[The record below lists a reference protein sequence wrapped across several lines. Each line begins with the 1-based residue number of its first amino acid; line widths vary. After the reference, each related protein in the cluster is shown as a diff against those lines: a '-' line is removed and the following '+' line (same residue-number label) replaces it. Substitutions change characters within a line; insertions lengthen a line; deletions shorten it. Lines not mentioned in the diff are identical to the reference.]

1 MVGMMEPK
9 ILIGQILGFIA
20 PIITFVSYQVNSKKK
35 LLILQT
41 AATLTT
47 CLSYL
52 LLGASSG
59 FALNIVCI
67 IRNVAFFFQ
76 DSKSRMNMIS
86 ACILA
91 AVMGGLGFLSWE
103 GPISLLV
110 IFALAA
116 NTIFMSFGDAQLLR
130 KSVICTSSMILIYN
144 FCIPNPT
151 IGGIINESVAIVASI
166 IGIIAFVKMKKEKT
180 K

>member
-9 ILIGQILGFIA
+9 ILIGQILSFIA

-103 GPISLLV
+103 GP
-110 IFALAA
+110 
-116 NTIFMSFGDAQLLR
+116 MSFGDAQLLR

-144 FCIPNPT
+144 FCIPKPT

>member
-1 MVGMMEPK
+1 MELK
-9 ILIGQILGFIA
+9 IIIGQILGIIA
-20 PIITFVSYQVNSKKK
+20 PIITFVSYQVNSKRK

-41 AATLTT
+41 GATLAT

-52 LLGASSG
+52 LLEASSG

-67 IRNVAFFFQ
+67 IRNISFFFQ
-76 DSKSRMNMIS
+76 DSKSKFNLIS
-86 ACILA
+86 ACVLA

-110 IFALAA
+110 IIALAA
-116 NTIFMSFGDAQLLR
+116 NTVFMSFGDAQLLR

-144 FCIPNPT
+144 VCIPNPT
-151 IGGIINESVAIVASI
+151 IGGIINESVAIVASV
-166 IGIIAFVKMKKEKT
+166 IGIIAFVKKNKKEKED
-180 K
+180 

>member
-1 MVGMMEPK
+1 METK
-9 ILIGQILGFIA
+9 IIIGQILSIVA

-41 AATLTT
+41 AATLAT

-52 LLGASSG
+52 LLGAKSG

-67 IRNVAFFFQ
+67 IRNIAFFFQ
-76 DSKSRMNMIS
+76 DSKSRFKLIS
-86 ACILA
+86 ACVLA

-110 IFALAA
+110 IIALAA

-130 KSVICTSSMILIYN
+130 KSVIGTSSMVLIYN

-166 IGIIAFVKMKKEKT
+166 IGIVVYVKMKREK
-180 K
+180 KL

>member
-1 MVGMMEPK
+1 MTNE
-9 ILIGQILGFIA
+9 IIGQILGIVA

-35 LLILQT
+35 LLVLQT
-41 AATLTT
+41 VATLST
-47 CLSYL
+47 CLSYMFL
-52 LLGASSG
+52 DASSG

-67 IRNVAFFFQ
+67 IRNIAFFFQ
-76 DSKSRMNMIS
+76 DSKSKTNMIS

-116 NTIFMSFGDAQLLR
+116 NTIFMSFGNPQLLR
-130 KSVICTSSMILIYN
+130 KSVICTSAMILIYN
-144 FCIPNPT
+144 IFVFSL
-151 IGGIINESVAIVASI
+151 GGIFNESVAIVASI
-166 IGIIAFVKMKKEKT
+166 IGIVRFVKQKKGEE
-180 K
+180 

>member
-1 MVGMMEPK
+1 MEAK
-9 ILIGQILGFIA
+9 LIIGQILGIVA

-41 AATLTT
+41 AATLST
-47 CLSYL
+47 CLSYMF
-52 LLGASSG
+52 LGADSG

-67 IRNVAFFFQ
+67 IRNIAFFFQ
-76 DSKSRMNMIS
+76 DSKSKMNMIS
-86 ACILA
+86 AIILA

-110 IFALAA
+110 IIALAA

-130 KSVICTSSMILIYN
+130 KSVIGTSSMILIYN
-144 FCIPNPT
+144 IFIENPT

-166 IGIIAFVKMKKEKT
+166 IGIITLVKMKKEK
-180 K
+180 KDVL

>member
-1 MVGMMEPK
+1 MTNE
-9 ILIGQILGFIA
+9 IIGQILGVIA

-35 LLILQT
+35 LLVLQT
-41 AATLTT
+41 AATLST
-47 CLSYL
+47 CLSYMF
-52 LLGASSG
+52 LGASSG

-67 IRNVAFFFQ
+67 IRNIVFFFFR
-76 DSKSRMNMIS
+76 DSKSKMNMIS

-91 AVMGGLGFLSWE
+91 VIMGGLGFLSWE

-110 IFALAA
+110 IIALAA

-144 FCIPNPT
+144 IFVFSL
-151 IGGIINESVAIVASI
+151 GGIINESVAIVASI
-166 IGIIAFVKMKKEKT
+166 IGIITFIRMKKEIT

>member
-1 MVGMMEPK
+1 METK
-9 ILIGQILGFIA
+9 LIIGQILGIVA

-41 AATLTT
+41 AATLST
-47 CLSYL
+47 CLSYMF
-52 LLGASSG
+52 LGADSG

-67 IRNVAFFFQ
+67 IRNITFFFQ
-76 DSKSRMNMIS
+76 DSKSKMNMIS
-86 ACILA
+86 AIILA

-110 IFALAA
+110 IIALAA

-130 KSVICTSSMILIYN
+130 KSVIGTSSMILIYN
-144 FCIPNPT
+144 IFIENPT

-166 IGIIAFVKMKKEKT
+166 IGIIAFVKMKKEK
-180 K
+180 KDVL

>member
-1 MVGMMEPK
+1 MEAK
-9 ILIGQILGFIA
+9 LIIGQILGIVA

-41 AATLTT
+41 AATLST
-47 CLSYL
+47 CLSYMF
-52 LLGASSG
+52 LGADSG

-67 IRNVAFFFQ
+67 IRNIAFFFQ
-76 DSKSRMNMIS
+76 DSKSKMNMIS
-86 ACILA
+86 AVILA
-91 AVMGGLGFLSWE
+91 AVMGGLGILSWE

-130 KSVICTSSMILIYN
+130 KSVIGTSSMILIYN
-144 FCIPNPT
+144 IFIENPT

-166 IGIIAFVKMKKEKT
+166 IGIIAFVKMKKEK
-180 K
+180 KDVL

>member
-1 MVGMMEPK
+1 MEAK
-9 ILIGQILGFIA
+9 LIIGQILGIVA

-41 AATLTT
+41 AATLST
-47 CLSYL
+47 CLSYMF
-52 LLGASSG
+52 LGADSG

-67 IRNVAFFFQ
+67 IRNIAFFFQ
-76 DSKSRMNMIS
+76 DSKSKMNMIS
-86 ACILA
+86 AIILA

-110 IFALAA
+110 IIALAA

-130 KSVICTSSMILIYN
+130 KSVIGTSSMILIYN
-144 FCIPNPT
+144 IFIENPT

-166 IGIIAFVKMKKEKT
+166 IGIIAFVKMKKEK
-180 K
+180 KDVL

>member
-1 MVGMMEPK
+1 MTNE
-9 ILIGQILGFIA
+9 IIGQILGIIA

-41 AATLTT
+41 AATLST
-47 CLSYL
+47 CLSYMF
-52 LLGASSG
+52 LGATSG

-67 IRNVAFFFQ
+67 IRNIAFFFQ
-76 DSKSRMNMIS
+76 DSKSKMNYIS

-91 AVMGGLGFLSWE
+91 VIMGGLGFLSWE

-130 KSVICTSSMILIYN
+130 KSVTITSSMILIYN
-144 FCIPNPT
+144 IFVFSL
-151 IGGIINESVAIVASI
+151 GGIFNESVAVVASV
-166 IGIIAFVKMKKEKT
+166 IGIIRFINEKKNSP
-180 K
+180 

>member
-1 MVGMMEPK
+1 MELN
-9 ILIGQILGFIA
+9 IILGQALGIIA
-20 PIITFVSYQVNSKKK
+20 PIITFVSYQVNSKNK

-41 AATLTT
+41 GATLAT

-52 LLGASSG
+52 FLGASSG

-67 IRNVAFFFQ
+67 IRNIAFFFQ
-76 DSKSRMNMIS
+76 DSKSKMNMIS
-86 ACILA
+86 AIILA
-91 AVMGGLGFLSWE
+91 AVMGCLGVLSWE

-110 IFALAA
+110 IIALAA

-144 FCIPNPT
+144 FCIPEPT

-166 IGIIAFVKMKKEKT
+166 IGIVTFIRMKKEK
-180 K
+180 KNG

>member
-1 MVGMMEPK
+1 MTNE
-9 ILIGQILGFIA
+9 IIGQILGIIA

-41 AATLTT
+41 AATLST
-47 CLSYL
+47 CLSYMF
-52 LLGASSG
+52 LGASSG

-67 IRNVAFFFQ
+67 IRNIAFFFQ
-76 DSKSRMNMIS
+76 DSKSKLNMIS
-86 ACILA
+86 SCILA
-91 AVMGGLGFLSWE
+91 VIMGGLGFLSWE

-110 IFALAA
+110 IIALAA
-116 NTIFMSFGDAQLLR
+116 NTIFMSFGNAQLLR

-144 FCIPNPT
+144 IFIENPT
-151 IGGIINESVAIVASI
+151 IGGIINESVAIIASI
-166 IGIIAFVKMKKEKT
+166 IGIITFIKMKKEIT

>member
-1 MVGMMEPK
+1 MEPRL
-9 ILIGQILGFIA
+9 IIGQILGIVA

-41 AATLTT
+41 AATLST
-47 CLSYL
+47 CLSYMF
-52 LLGASSG
+52 LGADSG

-67 IRNVAFFFQ
+67 IRNIAFFFQ
-76 DSKSRMNMIS
+76 DSKSKMNMIS
-86 ACILA
+86 AIILA

-130 KSVICTSSMILIYN
+130 KSVIGTSSMILIYN
-144 FCIPNPT
+144 IFIENPT

-166 IGIIAFVKMKKEKT
+166 IGIIAFVKMKKEK
-180 K
+180 KDVL

>member
-1 MVGMMEPK
+1 ME
-9 ILIGQILGFIA
+9 IQIVIGQILAFIA

-41 AATLTT
+41 GATLAT
-47 CLSYL
+47 CISYF

-67 IRNVAFFFQ
+67 IRNIAFYFQ
-76 DSKSRMNMIS
+76 DSKSKMNMIY
-86 ACILA
+86 AIILA
-91 AVMGGLGFLSWE
+91 VAMGGLGFLSWE

-166 IGIIAFVKMKKEKT
+166 IGIVVFVKMKKEKRS
-180 K
+180 

>member
-1 MVGMMEPK
+1 MTNE
-9 ILIGQILGFIA
+9 IIGQILGIIA

-35 LLILQT
+35 LLVLQT
-41 AATLTT
+41 AATLST
-47 CLSYL
+47 CLSYMF
-52 LLGASSG
+52 LGASSG

-67 IRNVAFFFQ
+67 IRNIVFFFFR
-76 DSKSRMNMIS
+76 DSKSKMNMIS

-91 AVMGGLGFLSWE
+91 VIMGGLGFLSWE

-110 IFALAA
+110 IIALAA

-144 FCIPNPT
+144 IFVFSL
-151 IGGIINESVAIVASI
+151 GGIINESVAIVASI
-166 IGIIAFVKMKKEKT
+166 IGIITFIRMKKEIT

>member
-1 MVGMMEPK
+1 MTNE
-9 ILIGQILGFIA
+9 IIGQILGIIA
-20 PIITFVSYQVNSKKK
+20 PIITFVSYQVNSKRK

-41 AATLTT
+41 AATLST
-47 CLSYL
+47 CLSYMFL
-52 LLGASSG
+52 DASSG

-67 IRNVAFFFQ
+67 IRNIAFFFQ
-76 DSKSRMNMIS
+76 DSKSKVNMIS

-91 AVMGGLGFLSWE
+91 VVMGGLGFLSWE

-144 FCIPNPT
+144 IFVFSL
-151 IGGIINESVAIVASI
+151 GGIFNESVAVVASV
-166 IGIIAFVKMKKEKT
+166 IGIVRFIKQKKESV
-180 K
+180 

>member
-1 MVGMMEPK
+1 MTSNQ
-9 ILIGQILGFIA
+9 IIGQILGIIA

-41 AATLTT
+41 VATLST
-47 CLSYL
+47 CLSYMF
-52 LLGASSG
+52 LGATSG

-67 IRNVAFFFQ
+67 IRNIAFFFQ
-76 DSKSRMNMIS
+76 DSRSKTNLIS

-116 NTIFMSFGDAQLLR
+116 NTIFMSFGNAQLLR

-144 FCIPNPT
+144 IFVFSL
-151 IGGIINESVAIVASI
+151 GGIFNESVAIVASI
-166 IGIIAFVKMKKEKT
+166 IGIITFVRNNKEREADV
-180 K
+180 

>member
-1 MVGMMEPK
+1 MVGIMELK

-20 PIITFVSYQVNSKKK
+20 QIITFVSYQVNSKKK
-35 LLILQT
+35 LLILKS
-41 AATLTT
+41 AATHTT

-91 AVMGGLGFLSWE
+91 AIMGGLGFLSWE

>member
-1 MVGMMEPK
+1 MEAK
-9 ILIGQILGFIA
+9 LIIGQILGIVA

-41 AATLTT
+41 AATLST
-47 CLSYL
+47 CLSYMF
-52 LLGASSG
+52 LGADSG

-67 IRNVAFFFQ
+67 IRNIAFFFQ
-76 DSKSRMNMIS
+76 DSKSKMNMIS
-86 ACILA
+86 AIILA

-110 IFALAA
+110 IIALAA

-144 FCIPNPT
+144 IFIENPT

-166 IGIIAFVKMKKEKT
+166 IGIITFIKMKKEIT

>member
-1 MVGMMEPK
+1 MTNE
-9 ILIGQILGFIA
+9 IIGQILGIIA

-41 AATLTT
+41 AATLST
-47 CLSYL
+47 CLSYMF
-52 LLGASSG
+52 LGASSG

-67 IRNVAFFFQ
+67 IRNIAFFFQ
-76 DSKSRMNMIS
+76 DSKSKLNMIS
-86 ACILA
+86 SCILA
-91 AVMGGLGFLSWE
+91 VIMGGLGFLSWE

-110 IFALAA
+110 IIALAA
-116 NTIFMSFGDAQLLR
+116 NTIFMSFGNAQLLR

-144 FCIPNPT
+144 IFIENPT
-151 IGGIINESVAIVASI
+151 IGGIINESVAIIASI
-166 IGIIAFVKMKKEKT
+166 IGIITFIKMKKDIT

>member
-1 MVGMMEPK
+1 METK
-9 ILIGQILGFIA
+9 LIIGQILGIVA

-41 AATLTT
+41 AATLST
-47 CLSYL
+47 CLSYMF
-52 LLGASSG
+52 LGADSG

-67 IRNVAFFFQ
+67 IRNIAFFFQ
-76 DSKSRMNMIS
+76 DSKSKMNMIS
-86 ACILA
+86 AVILA
-91 AVMGGLGFLSWE
+91 AVMGGLGILSWE

-130 KSVICTSSMILIYN
+130 KSVIGTSSMILIYN
-144 FCIPNPT
+144 IFIENPT

-166 IGIIAFVKMKKEKT
+166 IGIIAFVKMKKEK
-180 K
+180 KDVL

>member
-1 MVGMMEPK
+1 MEAK
-9 ILIGQILGFIA
+9 LIIGQILGIVA

-41 AATLTT
+41 AATLST
-47 CLSYL
+47 CLSYMF
-52 LLGASSG
+52 LGADSG

-67 IRNVAFFFQ
+67 IRNIAFFFQ
-76 DSKSRMNMIS
+76 DSKSKMNMIS
-86 ACILA
+86 AIILA

-110 IFALAA
+110 ILALAA

-130 KSVICTSSMILIYN
+130 KSVIGTSSMILIYN
-144 FCIPNPT
+144 IFIENPT

-166 IGIIAFVKMKKEKT
+166 IGIIAFVKMKKEK
-180 K
+180 KDVL

>member
-1 MVGMMEPK
+1 METK
-9 ILIGQILGFIA
+9 IIIGQILGIVA

-41 AATLTT
+41 AATLAT

-52 LLGASSG
+52 LLGAKSG

-67 IRNVAFFFQ
+67 IRNVVFFFQ
-76 DSKSRMNMIS
+76 NSKSKLNLIS
-86 ACILA
+86 AFALA
-91 AVMGGLGFLSWE
+91 AVMVVLGFRSWE
-103 GPISLLV
+103 GMISLLV
-110 IFALAA
+110 IIALAA

-130 KSVICTSSMILIYN
+130 KSVIGTSSMVLIYN

-151 IGGIINESVAIVASI
+151 IGGIINESVAIVASV
-166 IGIIAFVKMKKEKT
+166 IGIVTFIKMKKT
-180 K
+180 KNEQR

>member
-1 MVGMMEPK
+1 MEAK
-9 ILIGQILGFIA
+9 LIIGQILGIVA
-20 PIITFVSYQVNSKKK
+20 PIITFVSYQVNSKNK

-41 AATLTT
+41 AATLST
-47 CLSYL
+47 CLSYMF
-52 LLGASSG
+52 LGADSG

-67 IRNVAFFFQ
+67 IRNIAFFFQ
-76 DSKSRMNMIS
+76 DSKSKMNMIS
-86 ACILA
+86 AIILA

-110 IFALAA
+110 IIALAA

-130 KSVICTSSMILIYN
+130 KSVIGTSSMILIYN
-144 FCIPNPT
+144 IFIENPT

-166 IGIIAFVKMKKEKT
+166 IGIIAFVKMKKEK
-180 K
+180 KDVL

>member
-1 MVGMMEPK
+1 METK
-9 ILIGQILGFIA
+9 LIIGQILGIVA

-41 AATLTT
+41 AATLST
-47 CLSYL
+47 CLSYMF
-52 LLGASSG
+52 LGADSG

-67 IRNVAFFFQ
+67 IRNIAFFFQ
-76 DSKSRMNMIS
+76 DSKSKMNMIS
-86 ACILA
+86 AIILA

-110 IFALAA
+110 IIALAA

-130 KSVICTSSMILIYN
+130 KSVIGTSSMILIYN
-144 FCIPNPT
+144 IFIENPT

-166 IGIIAFVKMKKEKT
+166 IGIIAFVKMKKEK
-180 K
+180 KDVL

>member
-1 MVGMMEPK
+1 MTNE
-9 ILIGQILGFIA
+9 IIGQILGIIA

-41 AATLTT
+41 AATLST
-47 CLSYL
+47 CLSYMF
-52 LLGASSG
+52 LGASSG

-67 IRNVAFFFQ
+67 IRNIAFFFQ
-76 DSKSRMNMIS
+76 DSKSKMNMIS

-91 AVMGGLGFLSWE
+91 VIMGGLGFLSWE

-144 FCIPNPT
+144 IFVFSL
-151 IGGIINESVAIVASI
+151 GGIFNESVAVVASI
-166 IGIIAFVKMKKEKT
+166 IGIISFIKQKKGEE
-180 K
+180 